1 MPWNRIREPFSIM
14 SNGERINPAIEKS
27 MRSIAGFFTEE
38 VKGKQPLRNWNVI
51 QRKAILKCRY
61 LMRQENAF
69 TMASLLLFRYGK

>member
-14 SNGERINPAIEKS
+14 SNGERINPVIEKS
-27 MRSIAGFFTEE
+27 VKNIPEFFMEA

-51 QRKAILKCRY
+51 QRKTILKCRY